1 LSVWLRLIEDW
12 AVKHGISKYDFDI
25 SSSLRKLSL
34 ANEGAKQLA
43 GTFNVYHPQVLK
55 LLMDSLRKWRTCWE
69 PIPLQQRTRHTTASR
84 SEPSNKTPW
93 RQVLD
98 TENIDAFY
106 EAEVHDKVI
115 LGGRSVRVYTDNLQ
129 ESPRRS

>member
-1 LSVWLRLIEDW
+1 MYNGMTLGSMDEEGNKVIDDSFLILVNASDNGVE
-12 AVKHGISKYDFDI
+12 Y
-25 SSSLRKLSL
+25 
-34 ANEGAKQLA
+34 
-43 GTFNVYHPQVLK
+43 VLP
-55 LLMDSLRKWRTCWE
+55 E
-69 PIPLQQRTRHTTASR
+69 PP
-84 SEPSNKTPW
+84 NKTPW

-115 LGGRSVRVYTDNLQ
+115 LGGRSVRVYTDNLR